1 MEAITKTNGIIKNGN
16 FASESVDII
25 TTTSGTQSNL
35 APKSLNQISGNPPF
49 NGAGVI
55 NLGVV
60 SGGKNIESDVDL
72 RNRISEHISG
82 LSKGTI
88 RAIKSSL
95 LEVTNSATSQ
105 VVQRAKVVEDFE
117 NNEVK
122 AYISDGSTDF
132 FGDTSNFAS
141 DTLAE
146 SVTGVTDQ
154 LKLESTTSFLDATK
168 SSRKYIII
176 DPVGSSGIRYATS
189 YASVGFGEAIDMLE
203 NLLPA
208 TPENHTFPENTSVFQ
223 VELVSKNTPKTRK
236 YYFLEKFPL
245 TEDKLF
251 LFVSAG
257 TPTDDTE
264 PALGTATLLVE
275 NTDYLLNK
283 STGQIEFLVGK
294 LPDEGSSLIAT
305 YETFIGLIK
314 SAQTTLDGSL
324 DDFDN
329 FPGVRSAGVK
339 VRVLA
344 AKTREINLTLNLTVD
359 TEVTNFETASFL
371 TLQFATSYIN
381 NLDVGA
387 PVIMAEI
394 IDRAMG
400 VLGVTNIKIIEND
413 VSILFDEVAVTG
425 TLTFI

>member
-1 MEAITKTNGIIKNGN
+1 M
-16 FASESVDII
+16 
-25 TTTSGTQSNL
+25 
-35 APKSLNQISGNPPF
+35 
-49 NGAGVI
+49 
-55 NLGVV
+55 
-60 SGGKNIESDVDL
+60 
-72 RNRISEHISG
+72 
-82 LSKGTI
+82 
-88 RAIKSSL
+88 
-95 LEVTNSATSQ
+95 
-105 VVQRAKVVEDFE
+105 
-117 NNEVK
+117 
-122 AYISDGSTDF
+122 
-132 FGDTSNFAS
+132 
-141 DTLAE
+141 
-146 SVTGVTDQ
+146 
-154 LKLESTTSFLDATK
+154 
-168 SSRKYIII
+168 
-176 DPVGSSGIRYATS
+176 
-189 YASVGFGEAIDMLE
+189 
-203 NLLPA
+203 
-208 TPENHTFPENTSVFQ
+208 
-223 VELVSKNTPKTRK
+223 
-236 YYFLEKFPL
+236 
-245 TEDKLF
+245 
-251 LFVSAG
+251 
-257 TPTDDTE
+257 
-264 PALGTATLLVE
+264 GTATLLVE

-413 VSILFDEVAVTG
+413 VSMLFDEVAVTG